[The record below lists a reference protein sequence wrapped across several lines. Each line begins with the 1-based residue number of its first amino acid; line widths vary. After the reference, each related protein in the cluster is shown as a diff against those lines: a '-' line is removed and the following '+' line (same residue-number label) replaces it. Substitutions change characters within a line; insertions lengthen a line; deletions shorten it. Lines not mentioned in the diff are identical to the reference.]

1 MLPIDESPNK
11 SRPPSV
17 DNNIT
22 QDSPSKVNL
31 SPTRSPLGPVVVFIA
46 RASNL
51 TDHSYPNA
59 TMTTIQ
65 MHEYI
70 RSLLVIT
77 VAEHRK
83 RFGVLG
89 LRPHKMQTII
99 QPAHT
104 RIPTLSRI
112 GKYLK
117 MALEEARSSK
127 SECIFVLHGWDGWTT
142 DKMTIAELCESFRD
156 VPFSFHVYAN
166 RGTPREFYEVNG
178 HKVNAYFRHTIPADD
193 PAIVGDRSTALFIR
207 MLEALPTLGYARYY
221 PVLSAVERET
231 LANLKMQ
238 TPTLQGPA
246 FNMASLDIF
255 PEGSR
260 KGDVDPSNRRW
271 RGSGLLTSRRP
282 SISKQLN
289 QYEIFAKLSVHCTI

>member
-17 DNNIT
+17 DNNLT

-31 SPTRSPLGPVVVFIA
+31 SPTRNPLGPVVVFIA

-59 TMTTIQ
+59 TMTTAQ
-65 MHEYI
+65 MHEYL

-117 MALEEARSSK
+117 MALEEARSSR

-142 DKMTIAELCESFRD
+142 DKMTIAELCEPFCD

-166 RGTPREFYEVNG
+166 RGTPREFFEVNG
-178 HKVNAYFRHTIPADD
+178 HKVNAYFRHTILADD

-207 MLEALPTLGYARYY
+207 MLEVLPTLGYARHY
-221 PVLSAVERET
+221 PVLSDVERDA
-231 LANLKMQ
+231 LAKYDGRIAGVYEHNEPGVPPK
-238 TPTLQGPA
+238 
-246 FNMASLDIF
+246 
-255 PEGSR
+255 PEDANPDAPR
-260 KGDVDPSNRRW
+260 
-271 RGSGLLTSRRP
+271 SG
-282 SISKQLN
+282 
-289 QYEIFAKLSVHCTI
+289 V